1 MIKERLV
8 YIDLLNIMA
17 CYGVVWL
24 HCSGDAFTFRM
35 DKYWLMSLCIQVI
48 AHWAVPVFFMLT
60 GANLMDYREKYSTSV
75 YFKRRMTRIFLPFL
89 FWSTFYFI
97 WKCALGWLS
106 YTGARDLATA
116 YLSNGIEGIFWFF
129 YPLFGVY
136 VCMPVLS
143 ILADERYKKQ
153 LYYMAGLGIIAYAF
167 MPLLPGVLGIQ
178 YTSELNPPIVG
189 GYVTYV
195 LLGWILKNEEFSLRV
210 RRILYAAGIFG
221 AASMFTGTIWL
232 SLRDGGILNDLLWGY
247 MMYPTLFM
255 ACALFLLLKH
265 CRWQILYKEKVQRV
279 LAKLSGASF
288 GVYLIHIMIVNA
300 LVVDGPVNGD
310 SRWWMLFGAAGIYL
324 ICIGIVL
331 AAKKIPGIKYLFP

>member
-1 MIKERLV
+1 
-8 YIDLLNIMA
+8 
-17 CYGVVWL
+17 
-24 HCSGDAFTFRM
+24 
-35 DKYWLMSLCIQVI
+35 MSLCIQVI

-89 FWSTFYFI
+89 FWSTVYFI

-116 YLSNGIEGIFWFF
+116 YLSNGME
-129 YPLFGVY
+129 
-136 VCMPVLS
+136 
-143 ILADERYKKQ
+143 
-153 LYYMAGLGIIAYAF
+153 
-167 MPLLPGVLGIQ
+167 
-178 YTSELNPPIVG
+178 
-189 GYVTYV
+189 
-195 LLGWILKNEEFSLRV
+195 
-210 RRILYAAGIFG
+210 GIFG

-232 SLRDGGILNDLLWGY
+232 SLRDGGALNDLLWGY

-310 SRWWMLFGAAGIYL
+310 SRWWMLFGAAGVYL

-331 AAKKIPGIKYLFP
+331 VAKRIPGIKYLFP